1 MQSSSW
7 PEKSASKRLWVVI
20 ALGVAALFLF
30 STTFLENEALG
41 SLTPAYSGS
50 TAPLN
55 YLAYHITSN
64 LAEVTLLYSFPS
76 MNGSA
81 TLDLSNLDFGPL
93 TFNTLSP
100 SSGSALGSTF
110 SSVGWQACG
119 NPCNG
124 LYIEPLQATLNY
136 GAFLNASAAFRIKN
150 TNPSLSGIYLFYP
163 PDGRCFNLVL
173 IIGNQIPSQIPSS
186 FCSGGPPSFN
196 AFPWPNISVIGMQN
210 ITGLNITIA
219 P

>member
-1 MQSSSW
+1 MQSSSFSFRA
-7 PEKSASKRLWVVI
+7 EKSVSKRLWVII
-20 ALGVAALFLF
+20 ALSVAALFLV
-30 STTFLENEALG
+30 SSTFLENEALG
-41 SLTPAYSGS
+41 SPTPAYSGS

-55 YLAYHITSN
+55 YSAYQITSN

-93 TFNTLSP
+93 TFGTSNESNA
-100 SSGSALGSTF
+100 GSL
-110 SSVGWQACG
+110 GWQACE

-124 LYIEPLQATLNY
+124 LYIEPLQPTLNY
-136 GAFLNASAAFRIKN
+136 GPFLNASATFRIKN

-173 IIGNQIPSQIPSS
+173 IIGNQIPSQIPSL
-186 FCSGGPPSFN
+186 FCSEGPPTFN
-196 AFPWPNISVIGMQN
+196 AFPWPYISVVGMQN

-219 P
+219 PYQ